1 MINLVIG
8 NRTYSSWS
16 LRGWLAVKRSG
27 LPFEEQVVP
36 MFEGQ
41 WDERRNHPLIAQ
53 SGGKVPV
60 ISDGDDPVW
69 DSLAIVEWM
78 AERSDPALFWPTGD
92 AARAMARSICAE
104 MHSGFANLRRIYGM
118 NLRKRFPPGGVRE
131 EAREDIER
139 IVDLWS
145 KARSRHGDGGP
156 YLFGTFG
163 AADIMYAPV
172 ATRFDTYSIPLSGA
186 AAAYR
191 DVILDHPWMREW
203 IEAAKAEPWVI
214 EHYETPGP

>member
-1 MINLVIG
+1 MIKLVIG

-27 LPFEEQVVP
+27 LDFEEQVVP
-36 MFEGQ
+36 MFDAQ
-41 WDERRNHPLIAQ
+41 WPERRKDPLINL

-60 ISDGDDPVW
+60 LADGEHVIW
-69 DSLAIVEWM
+69 DSLAIVEWL
-78 AERSDPALFWPTGD
+78 AERTDPALFWPADDG
-92 AARAMARSICAE
+92 ARAMARSMCAE

-118 NLRKRFPPGGVRE
+118 NLRKRFPPEDVRE
-131 EAREDIER
+131 EARDEIAR
-139 IVDLWS
+139 IADLWTE
-145 KARSRHGDGGP
+145 ARARHGDGGP
-156 YLFGTFG
+156 YLFGAFG

-172 ATRFDTYSIPLSGA
+172 ATRFETYSIRLAGS

-203 IEAAKAEPWVI
+203 IAAAKAEPWVI
-214 EHYETPGP
+214 EHYEAPGA